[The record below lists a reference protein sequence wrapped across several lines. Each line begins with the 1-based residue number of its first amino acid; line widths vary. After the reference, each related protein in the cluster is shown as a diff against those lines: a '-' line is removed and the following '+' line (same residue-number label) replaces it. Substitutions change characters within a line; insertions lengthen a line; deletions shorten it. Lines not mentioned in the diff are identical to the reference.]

1 MKKWLLALCMFLSLA
16 ACDDKKAETEN
27 AKSVVKIGVIYP
39 MSGDYAHFGEAMKT
53 AIKMFEEDDKTKNS
67 AYQYKF
73 FIEDGAFNTSR
84 SAVIAKKLID
94 INKVDVLITLGSDVG
109 SVVSPIAQK
118 SKVIHLSMATEL
130 NVANGEYNFTVS
142 TPPNKNTG
150 KMIDELQKLN
160 LNRVAFVIQNT
171 AMMQSVAEPIRQA
184 GKNGNINIIS
194 DNSINS
200 GERDFRI
207 LIYKMLEDKP
217 DAMIVQLQP
226 PELQIFVKQLREINK
241 DIVITA
247 VETFGYPEDRT
258 LFEGTW
264 YSGAVVPTK
273 VYSEKFKKMTGL
285 DSTDYSELFY
295 AAMEVI
301 RDAYTT
307 SNKSDVINNILNL
320 KFKSFSIGN
329 VSFNQD
335 GVMQTDAYLYTIKNG
350 QIEAITEQNE
360 GN

>member
-1 MKKWLLALCMFLSLA
+1 
-16 ACDDKKAETEN
+16 
-27 AKSVVKIGVIYP
+27 
-39 MSGDYAHFGEAMKT
+39 
-53 AIKMFEEDDKTKNS
+53 
-67 AYQYKF
+67 
-73 FIEDGAFNTSR
+73 
-84 SAVIAKKLID
+84 
-94 INKVDVLITLGSDVG
+94 
-109 SVVSPIAQK
+109 
-118 SKVIHLSMATEL
+118 
-130 NVANGEYNFTVS
+130 
-142 TPPNKNTG
+142 
-150 KMIDELQKLN
+150 
-160 LNRVAFVIQNT
+160 
-171 AMMQSVAEPIRQA
+171 
-184 GKNGNINIIS
+184 
-194 DNSINS
+194 
-200 GERDFRI
+200 
-207 LIYKMLEDKP
+207 MLEDKP